1 LSEDH
6 IRLLK
11 RFTTDITLVFDG
23 DAAGRKAMVRAL
35 EPFLATGIIPKVVIL
50 PQDKDP
56 DDMARTDINLW
67 NTLVAEARSIWDFIF
82 DESFRGR
89 DPSKF
94 EHQSTILK
102 DLAPMIARE
111 NDSTV
116 RDLLVERL
124 AVRLGLGMD
133 TVARQVR
140 SKGEPVVLSHGQT
153 RDYTETD
160 LVRLML
166 FDEHAIQA
174 VKTLKLAR
182 EFKQQDTAA
191 LVGYLLEH
199 GNCILNDMECP
210 DTIRSAAARIMAQGP
225 YEGDGAKA
233 LKDNV
238 SKLLSNKYDSQITK
252 LQQAIDQ
259 ARQNSD
265 KLDLHALLNERFA
278 LVKAKRN
285 IHTTVAEALE
295 GK

>member
-1 LSEDH
+1 
-6 IRLLK
+6 
-11 RFTTDITLVFDG
+11 
-23 DAAGRKAMVRAL
+23 
-35 EPFLATGIIPKVVIL
+35 
-50 PQDKDP
+50 
-56 DDMARTDINLW
+56 
-67 NTLVAEARSIWDFIF
+67 
-82 DESFRGR
+82 
-89 DPSKF
+89 
-94 EHQSTILK
+94 
-102 DLAPMIARE
+102 MIARE

-259 ARQNSD
+259 AKQNSD
-265 KLDLHALLNERFA
+265 KFDLHALLNERFA